1 MKNKDDQ
8 VKPEFFDY
16 INLVLSIAI
25 IPDINSKI
33 DIRMEI
39 KFVVNIENLYGFVL
53 HIGSDT
59 EIEVEVDFGFE
70 NVVGI

>member
-16 INLVLSIAI
+16 INFVLSIAI

-39 KFVVNIENLYGFVL
+39 KFVVNIENVYGFVF